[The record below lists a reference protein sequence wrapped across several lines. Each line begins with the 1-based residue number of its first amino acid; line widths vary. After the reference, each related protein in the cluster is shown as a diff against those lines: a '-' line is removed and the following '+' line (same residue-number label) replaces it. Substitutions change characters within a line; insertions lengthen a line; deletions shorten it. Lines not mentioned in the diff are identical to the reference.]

1 MAQNKLKEKVL
12 IRTSWISTIG
22 NLILSISKLAIGLI
36 AGSLAVLSD
45 GVDSAADV
53 VISVIMICTAYIINK
68 PPSLKFSYGYKKA
81 ECIAT
86 KSLSLILFIAGLQMC
101 FSSVKALFS
110 DEVRALPGNL
120 AIYVTLFSIAGKLL
134 LALYQYRKGEQV
146 NSQLLK
152 ANAINMR
159 NDVLISV
166 SVLTG
171 LVFTFV
177 FKMPMLDLLT
187 GLLISLFIMKSAI
200 DIFRES
206 YVELMDGV
214 DNEDLY
220 HEIFKSIE
228 EVPEVSNPHRVR
240 LRQIG
245 DMYMVVLDVEVNGDI
260 SLTKAHELAH
270 EVEEKIRNNIEK
282 IYDIVVHVEP
292 LGSDKIREIA

>member
-1 MAQNKLKEKVL
+1 
-12 IRTSWISTIG
+12 
-22 NLILSISKLAIGLI
+22 
-36 AGSLAVLSD
+36 
-45 GVDSAADV
+45 
-53 VISVIMICTAYIINK
+53 MICTAYIINK